1 MNPTRFLFRAAGP
14 ADIDAFERA
23 AADSVIGIT
32 TLPADR
38 ARLAERLERS
48 AAAFASGSHFSNAY
62 RARFG
67 RTPRDERSQR
77 AAAWRDLAAPAAL
90 TDGDNA

>member
-48 AAAFASGSHFSNAY
+48 AAEQLAGHDRGGAVPEPVCRLRFACQ
-62 RARFG
+62 
-67 RTPRDERSQR
+67 T
-77 AAAWRDLAAPAAL
+77 AL
-90 TDGDNA
+90 